1 MPALVAAP
9 AAYELLPQE
18 PAEVASPDEA
28 ERCLQEQLAIIN
40 QACAKIVDMMPEAAR
55 QFKKGHPF
63 HARTVHM
70 VQRSWFYVSD
80 MQSALSGRTALR
92 RPKSWDGMREQ
103 VMAAWLDG
111 D

>member
-1 MPALVAAP
+1 M
-9 AAYELLPQE
+9 
-18 PAEVASPDEA
+18 ASPDEA

-40 QACAKIVDMMPEAAR
+40 QACAKVIDMMPEAAR

-103 VMAAWLDG
+103 VMSACVDG
-111 D
+111 E